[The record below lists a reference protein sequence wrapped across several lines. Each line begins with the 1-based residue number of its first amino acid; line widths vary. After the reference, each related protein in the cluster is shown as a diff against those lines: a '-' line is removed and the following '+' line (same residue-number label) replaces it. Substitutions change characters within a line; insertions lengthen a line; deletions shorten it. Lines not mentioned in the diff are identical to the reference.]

1 MMLARKLLALC
12 LASLVVWFGVAA
24 AAPVH
29 AHPVDVSQS
38 LFLKMIADDT
48 HADHAGHASKP
59 AADPGSPDNN
69 LPDPEQALHA
79 HGCTHVATMS
89 EPVNVSLT
97 AAAAPAVWFETSAL
111 FRSLGQA
118 PPRKPPRL
126 FL

>member
-1 MMLARKLLALC
+1 MALARKLLAIC

-29 AHPVDVSQS
+29 AHPVDASQP
-38 LFLKMIADDT
+38 LFLQLIADDA
-48 HADHAGHASKP
+48 HDDHVSHDHKP
-59 AADPGSPDNN
+59 AADTGSPDNN

-89 EPVNVSLT
+89 EPLNVSQ
-97 AAAAPAVWFETSAL
+97 AAIAAPTVWFETSAL
-111 FRSLGQA
+111 FHSLGQT

-126 FL
+126 IL